1 MVECSPGFRKLQ
13 SIPALLLQW
22 SRRNSFRWIALTFLS
37 VAVGCSSTS
46 LTSPSS
52 PTSPGGFSNASLKG
66 SYAYTLGGSYFN
78 SATGNGFYLRSGT
91 FVADGSGNITSGEDD
106 FVQAGGVAT
115 TKTTGSYAVADDGT
129 GILNLVLPN
138 EQLRLAITIAPGGKI
153 YVIEFDA
160 TASGAGQAVQQ
171 DAAALASTPTGTYV
185 FRFHSYEPSVP
196 SPGSVS
202 AVGLMT
208 LSTSSIVGNEDAVR
222 DGTFSS
228 VTLTG
233 ALTGPDSTGR
243 GTITITDSVGF
254 VSHFIYYVVDA
265 DTLNLLETD
274 PGPLGAG
281 NAEAQSG
288 TPFSNSSVKNN
299 FVFHSR
305 GDTLKNLDG
314 VNSAGVFSSDGNGR
328 ITGGSYDSGQDGVPI
343 QNASLTGTY
352 SVDPNGRLAITLNPT
367 QGSQV
372 LSPIPEVAWMVNSS
386 RAFLLVDVPG
396 RAEDGAMDQQQS
408 GPFSNASLNGA
419 YSFVMFGYDSQSPI
433 EIDRVGPMTFDGG
446 STVTLTNYFANR
458 SGSRNQTNAA
468 GKYMVSANGR
478 VSEQISGVT
487 NDLALYLISGSSG
500 YLVLGDTGAEVSG
513 SLSQP
518 VVPSR

>member
-1 MVECSPGFRKLQ
+1 MVECSPGLRKLQ

-22 SRRNSFRWIALTFLS
+22 SRRNPLCWIALGFLS
-37 VAVGCSSTS
+37 ITVGCSSTS
-46 LTSPSS
+46 LTSPTS
-52 PTSPGGFSNASLKG
+52 PASPGGFSNASLKG
-66 SYAYTLGGSYFN
+66 SYAYSLGGSYFN
-78 SATGNGFYLRSGT
+78 AKTGNGFYLRSGT
-91 FVADGSGNITSGEDD
+91 FVADGKGNITSGEDD
-106 FVQAGGVAT
+106 FMQAGALTT
-115 TKTTGSYAVADDGT
+115 TKTSGSYEIADNGT

-138 EQLRLAITIAPGGKI
+138 EQLQLAITIAPGGKV

-171 DAAALASTPTGTYV
+171 DAAALGNTPTGTYA
-185 FRFHSYEPSVP
+185 FRFHSYQPNVP

-202 AVGLMT
+202 AVGIVT
-208 LSTSSIVGNEDAVR
+208 LTTPSIAGNEDVVR
-222 DGTFSS
+222 FGAFSS

-233 ALTGPDSTGR
+233 SFTGPDSTGR

-254 VSHFIYYVVDA
+254 VSNFIYYVVDA
-265 DTLNLLETD
+265 DTLNFLETD
-274 PGPLGAG
+274 PGPLGTG
-281 NAEAQSG
+281 TAEAQSG
-288 TPFSNSSVKNN
+288 TPFSNSSLKNS

-314 VNSAGVFSSDGNGR
+314 VNSAGVFSSDGNGN
-328 ITGGSYDSGQDGVPI
+328 ITAGSYDSGQDGVPI
-343 QNASLTGTY
+343 QNASLSGTY
-352 SVDPNGRLAITLNPT
+352 SVDPNGRVMITLNPT
-367 QGSQV
+367 QGSQA

-386 RAFLLVDVPG
+386 RAFFLVDVPG

-408 GPFSNASLNGA
+408 GPFSNASLKGA

-433 EIDRVGPMTFDGG
+433 EIDRVGPMTFDGS

-458 SGSRNQTNAA
+458 SGSRNQTNAT
-468 GKYMVSANGR
+468 GKYTVSANGR

-487 NDLALYLISGSSG
+487 NGLALYLISSTSG

-513 SLSQP
+513 SISQP
-518 VVPSR
+518 VVPSQ